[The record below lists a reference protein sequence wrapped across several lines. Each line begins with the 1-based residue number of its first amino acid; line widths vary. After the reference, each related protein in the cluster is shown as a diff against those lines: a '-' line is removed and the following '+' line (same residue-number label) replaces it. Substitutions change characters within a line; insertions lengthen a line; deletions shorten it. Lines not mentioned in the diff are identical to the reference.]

1 MREQASELLN
11 APAPETLGG
20 LCDRS
25 ILALLIGC
33 GLRRAEDPRASRSIR
48 FSSARGAG

>member
-1 MREQASELLN
+1 MLVREQASELLN

-33 GLRRAEDPRASRSIR
+33 GLRRAEILSLEVDQIQ
-48 FSSARGAG
+48 